1 MSVVIDQMDVVANEG
16 QTRPPSPPPM
26 PASASGSGPTVQ
38 DIERAIEQQCEREA
52 RVWAH

>member
-1 MSVVIDQMDVVANEG
+1 MPVVIDELDVTANEG
-16 QTRPPSPPPM
+16 QSRHASPPPM
-26 PASASGSGPTVQ
+26 PPSTSESGVTVH